1 MKPRFWITSTAA
13 TLGLVASAFVASD
26 RNLVDTL
33 AMPAP
38 DYQES
43 RLHHPTPV
51 AVATVHF
58 SSETEVQSLPGTIAP
73 SVESD
78 LAFRISGKLRERLFG
93 VGDRIRAGQ
102 VIARL
107 DDRDLRLKRESAE
120 AELMVARTALEKAR
134 INLARIKK
142 LQSGGWATERASD
155 DETVAYQEALARLT
169 RAERNATLAEN
180 MLSYAVLKADADG
193 VVTKEFAEVG
203 HVVTAGQPILKTAH
217 DEARE
222 AVVAIPEWLLADVRD
237 RRATVELWSYN
248 GELIDAQLRELSP
261 IADPVTRTFE
271 ARYVLNDKKGRAQLG
286 MSATVRLSKT
296 RDVPTAELPLSAVLY
311 GPDGA
316 SVWVVGADGQISSR
330 QVSVAAL
337 GAGTVRISSGIAD
350 GEQIVALGVHK
361 LSRGEVVVPTPKGVA
376 R

>member
-38 DYQES
+38 DFQES
-43 RLHHPTPV
+43 GLHHPTPV

-203 HVVTAGQPILKTAH
+203 HVVTVGQPILKTAH

-316 SVWVVGADGQISSR
+316 SVWVVGAGGQISSR